1 MNNTKNDSVYFR
13 NNIQVE
19 PLINGWYAWYNI
31 IPPVSTAVNI
41 VERSIPIMES
51 YIKDPKI
58 HSAFV
63 KNPAMRGGP
72 FIDLDGDQ
80 SIEVSEMLEKLKVL
94 AAPIFPF
101 VNNIRELD
109 HLLKEKA
116 LGFKLEELYE
126 EIPQGLKGYVE
137 LYYDRHHRPDF
148 RFFEALIYKS
158 PFYIESFQS
167 ITFSFIE
174 SDANRPFILSTP
186 RLLDENKL
194 NLPLPFKSQ
203 ELDELFTMKR
213 TPNSF
218 VNIAKKLQVPADQL
232 DLFSTFFTEEAPK
245 KYEKY
250 TGTKIRTRY
259 FGHACV
265 LIETKDTSIL
275 LDPVLSY
282 TYESDISRY
291 TYDDLPDEIDYILI
305 THGHHDH
312 ILLESLLQ
320 LRHKVKT
327 IVVGK
332 NINGALQDPSIKL
345 LFTNLGFKNV
355 IELNEFEQITNN
367 GLTITGIPFIGEHH
381 DIHIASKLCY
391 HIKSGD
397 YSILSVADSC
407 NQSPELYKHVH
418 DFIGDVDIL
427 FLGMECDGAPST
439 WVYGPFFTEKQER
452 EKDHSRRSRGSNCRE
467 GMDLVH
473 RFNCKEVYV
482 YAMGAEPWI
491 DYILEVHYTDES
503 NPIIQSNM
511 LVEKCRSEGRRAER
525 LFGEAELFSQT
536 TSLTPKK
543 RFQI

>member
-1 MNNTKNDSVYFR
+1 MSDLVYFK

-19 PLINGWYAWYNI
+19 PLLNDWYAWYNI
-31 IPPVSTAVNI
+31 IPPVSTAMNL

-51 YIKDPKI
+51 YIAEPDI
-58 HSAFV
+58 HASCV

-72 FIDLDGDQ
+72 FIDLEGDK
-80 SIEVSEMLEKLKVL
+80 SKEVAGMLEKLKER

-101 VNNIRELD
+101 VEAIRKLD

-116 LGFKLEELYE
+116 NGFKLEELYN
-126 EIPQGLKGYVE
+126 EIPEELKGYVE

-148 RFFEALIYKS
+148 RIFEALIYKS
-158 PFYIESFQS
+158 PYYVEAFQS
-167 ITFSFIE
+167 ITLSVIE
-174 SDANRPFILSTP
+174 SDADRPFIFSTP
-186 RLLDENKL
+186 RLPNSKKL
-194 NLPLPFKSQ
+194 NLQIPFWSEQLDDLFRMKREPGSFSEIANKFDISEDQMDLFKS
-203 ELDELFTMKR
+203 
-213 TPNSF
+213 
-218 VNIAKKLQVPADQL
+218 
-232 DLFSTFFTEEAPK
+232 FFTEDPPK

-250 TGTKIRTRY
+250 TGDKIRTRY

-265 LIETKDTSIL
+265 LIETKDTTIL

-282 TYESDISRY
+282 TYESDISRF

-312 ILLESLLQ
+312 ILLETMLQ

-332 NINGALQDPSIKL
+332 NINGAVQDPSIKL
-345 LFTNLGFKNV
+345 LFSNLGFKNV
-355 IELNEFEQITNN
+355 IELNEFEQITDH
-367 GLTITGIPFIGEHH
+367 GLTITGVPFIGEHH
-381 DIHIASKLCY
+381 DIHLASKLCY

-418 DFIGDVDIL
+418 DFLGDVDIL

-439 WVYGPFFTEKQER
+439 WVYGPFFTYQQER

-482 YAMGAEPWI
+482 YAMGEEPWI
-491 DYILEVHYTDES
+491 DYILEVHYTEES

-511 LVEKCRSEGRRAER
+511 LVEKCRNEGRKAQR
-525 LFGEAELFSQT
+525 LFGEAELFSYN
-536 TSLTPKK
+536 SAPTPKK
-543 RFQI
+543 RFQL

>member
-1 MNNTKNDSVYFR
+1 MSDLVYFR

-19 PLINGWYAWYNI
+19 PLINDWYAWYNI
-31 IPPVSTAVNI
+31 IPPVSTALNL

-51 YIKDPKI
+51 YIAEPEI
-58 HSAFV
+58 HAACV

-72 FIDLDGDQ
+72 FIDLDGDK
-80 SIEVSEMLEKLKVL
+80 SAEVAAMLEKIKGR
-94 AAPIFPF
+94 AEGIFPF
-101 VNNIRELD
+101 VEAIRTLD

-116 LGFKLEELYE
+116 TGFKLEELYN
-126 EIPQGLKGYVE
+126 EIPEELKGYVE

-148 RFFEALIYKS
+148 RIFEALIYKS
-158 PFYIESFQS
+158 PYYVEDFQS
-167 ITFSFIE
+167 ITLSVIE
-174 SDANRPFILSTP
+174 SDADRPFIFSTP
-186 RLLDENKL
+186 RLPESSKL
-194 NLPLPFKSQ
+194 NLQIPFRSEK
-203 ELDELFTMKR
+203 LDDLFRMKR
-213 TPNSF
+213 EPGSF
-218 VNIAKKLQVPADQL
+218 TEIADKLDIPSDQR
-232 DLFSTFFTEEAPK
+232 DLFRSFFTEEPPK

-250 TGTKIRTRY
+250 TGDKIRTRY

-265 LIETKDTSIL
+265 LIETKDTTIL

-282 TYESDISRY
+282 TYESDISRF

-312 ILLESLLQ
+312 ILLETMLQ

-345 LFTNLGFKNV
+345 LFNNLGFKNV
-355 IELNEFEQITNN
+355 IELNEFEQIENN
-367 GLTITGIPFIGEHH
+367 GLTITGVPFIGEHH
-381 DIHIASKLCY
+381 DIHLASKLCY
-391 HIKSGD
+391 HIKWGD

-439 WVYGPFFTEKQER
+439 WVYGPFFTYQQER

-511 LVEKCRSEGRRAER
+511 LVEKCRKEGRIAQR
-525 LFGEAELFSQT
+525 LFGEAELFSYNP
-536 TSLTPKK
+536 SPSPKK
-543 RFQI
+543 RFQL